1 MKLLNVFPQKIRL
14 WFIIFGGVLC
24 GLLIYVIYVSHA
36 YSYLSDDP
44 KACVNCH
51 VMSPE
56 FATWQHSSHREVAVC
71 NDCHVP
77 HNNFLNKYFFK
88 AKDGLYHATIFT
100 LNAEPQVIR
109 MRNAS
114 ANVVQQNC
122 ERCHFQLNQ
131 KINNTDMSI
140 TKANHGEGKMCW
152 ECHRETPHGSI
163 HSQGSITNRMGVPL
177 MRDSK
182 TNAVPEW
189 LGKIMQQ

>member
-1 MKLLNVFPQKIRL
+1 MKFLNIFPRSIRL
-14 WFIIFGGVLC
+14 GILILGGVVC
-24 GLLIYVIYVSHA
+24 GLFIYVLFASHA
-36 YSYLSDDP
+36 HSYLSDNP

-51 VMSPE
+51 VMSSE

-77 HNNFLNKYFFK
+77 HDNFISKYFFK

-114 ANVVQQNC
+114 ANVVQKNC
-122 ERCHFQLNQ
+122 EGCHFQLNQ
-131 KINNTDMSI
+131 KINNTHMSVK
-140 TKANHGEGKMCW
+140 KANHGEGKLCW

-163 HSQGSITNRMGVPL
+163 HSQTSVTNTMGVPL
-177 MRDSK
+177 MRDK
-182 TNAVPEW
+182 ATNVIPEW